1 MKADLL
7 ILAKL
12 NEGLVGGAI
21 GAGIGG
27 SIGAGIGAA
36 IGGPIGGLTGGF
48 KGARLGSKVG
58 YVAGDI
64 APAATVGLGAAY
76 ALHKA
81 NKFRKSVKS
90 HKHKP
95 TKDSDNRNQKK

>member
-58 YVAGDI
+58 YVAGDV

-81 NKFRKSVKS
+81 NKFRKRVKS
-90 HKHKP
+90 RKHNHKT
-95 TKDSDNRNQKK
+95 TKDSDRDK